1 MSKHKHKHKI
11 KKLQAKVK
19 RLQIENADLM
29 IELDRARLRSPEYQK
44 ALEIISRAA
53 VLIDHGK

>member
-1 MSKHKHKHKI
+1 MSKHKHKI
-11 KKLQAKVK
+11 KKLRAKVK
-19 RLQIENADLM
+19 QLQLENADLR
-29 IELDRARLRSPEYQK
+29 IELDRARLLSPEYQK